1 MKRKNLGLVASLLVM
16 AILGVACGGND
27 DSTPAASGDGTT
39 ETTAAD
45 AGKGAKTGA
54 DTGASALQAG
64 LTSLLQ
70 EHVYLAGIAVVQ
82 GVGNGLDSGEFKA
95 AAGTLDANSKA
106 LSEAVGG
113 VYGKEAGDQFLE
125 LWRKHIGFFVD
136 YTAGKATKDSAKA
149 EKAKADLEQYRSDF
163 GAFLAGAN
171 PNLPKDVVA
180 GALLPHTTT
189 VFGAIDSVV
198 ANDGMAFEKLRL
210 AAGEMPKIATALA
223 GGIAKQKADMFS
235 GDVNAPA
242 AQLRQGLTALLQEH
256 VYLAGIAVSTGVGSG
271 LDSPGFK
278 AAAGALDKNSVALSE
293 AVDGLYKGAGPQF
306 LELWRKHIGFFV
318 DYTVGKA
325 TKDEAKA
332 SKAKAD
338 LDAYRADFGAFLAG
352 ANPELTKDAV
362 ADSLTPHVTTLFAA
376 IDAAVAKDASVF
388 DKLRE
393 AAQYMPTE
401 ANILAGAIAKQ
412 KNLS

>member
-1 MKRKNLGLVASLLVM
+1 MKRKYTGLVASLLVM
-16 AILGVACGGND
+16 AVLGAACGGND
-27 DSTPAASGDGTT
+27 DSTTAASGSDTT
-39 ETTAAD
+39 ETTAAE
-45 AGKGAKTGA
+45 KSETTGT
-54 DTGASALQAG
+54 DTGVSALQAG

-95 AAGTLDANSKA
+95 AAGTLDTNSKA
-106 LSEAVGG
+106 LADAVGG
-113 VYGKEAGDQFLE
+113 VYGEEAGDQFLE

-136 YTAGKATKDSAKA
+136 YTAGQATKDTAKA
-149 EKAKADLEQYRSDF
+149 DKAKSDLEQYRTDF

-189 VFGAIDSVV
+189 VFAAIDSVV
-198 ANDGMAFEKLRL
+198 ANDGMAFENLRI

-223 GGIAKQKADMFS
+223 GGIAKQKPDMFS
-235 GDVNAPA
+235 GDVSAPA
-242 AQLRQGLTALLQEH
+242 AQLRQGLTHLLQEH
-256 VYLAGIAVSTGVGSG
+256 VYLAGIAVATGVGSG
-271 LDSPGFK
+271 LDSAGFK
-278 AAAGALDKNSVALSE
+278 AAAGTLDKNSVALSE

-318 DYTVGKA
+318 DYTKGKA
-325 TKDEAKA
+325 TKNQAMID
-332 SKAKAD
+332 KAKAD
-338 LDAYRADFGAFLAG
+338 LDGYRADFGAFLSG
-352 ANPELTKDAV
+352 ANPELTKEAV
-362 ADSLTPHVTTLFAA
+362 ADSLTPHVKTLFAA